1 MKNYITI
8 LPFYMPDGRKY
19 ENWEIVTFV
28 NDSLKNYLLY
38 EWYIKP
44 YHMDDYWNIDT
55 LFSKMDKE
63 MEIYNQV
70 SQTREFLEEKRNNIE
85 KQAIRE
91 MYIHYF
97 EKYQESLKTEAILMK
112 DIINSISIWEFIQQ
126 KYFNSNKSIWL
137 K

>member
-1 MKNYITI
+1 MKKYITI

-19 ENWEIVTFV
+19 ENWEIVTFA
-28 NDSLKNYLLY
+28 NDSLRDYLMY
-38 EWYIKP
+38 EWYIV
-44 YHMDDYWNIDT
+44 H
-55 LFSKMDKE
+55 KE
-63 MEIYNQV
+63 IKDRKKEVFQGA
-70 SQTREFLEEKRNNIE
+70 SETREFLEEKRNNIE

-97 EKYQESLKTEAILMK
+97 EKYQESLKKEAILMK

-126 KYFNSNKSIWL
+126 KYFNNNKKLWL